1 MLKLLSHL
9 RKYMLVIIVIIGLLF
24 VRANADL
31 ALPEYM
37 SKIVNNGIQQK
48 GIIYAVPEAI
58 RESEFNKLLLFLDDE
73 EKKQVINS
81 YELITPTSEKVE
93 NHKNKYPLIE
103 NENIYILIDK
113 SNTNLEKL
121 NNVLSPAELVVLGIS
136 SGEIPGMEI
145 EEGVDPFLVISNMP
159 EEQIKLMKEEIEKQ
173 MSALPESFISQGAI
187 LFVESEYREIGINVD
202 GIQKNYILTSGF
214 WMIVIALLSMAAA
227 VCVGFL
233 AAKVATGFSRSLR
246 KNIFEKVESF
256 SNVEFDK
263 IGSSSL
269 ITRTTND
276 VQQIQTLIYMLLQI
290 VFFAPILGIGGIL
303 KVLETDRSMTWIIG
317 YAVLLI
323 FIIVVIMVIIAVP
336 KFQII
341 QKFIDRINL
350 IIRENLNGV
359 LVIRAFNTG
368 RFEEKRFDKANKDL
382 TNTQLFIA
390 RIMSLMMPLMMLI
403 MNGVAILIVW
413 VGAHQ
418 IDAGAIQVGDMM
430 AFIQYTMQIILSFL
444 MITLVSIILPRS
456 TVSMIR
462 IAEVLNTEPVI
473 KDPKNPVTFDGK
485 LKGHLEFRNVSFKY
499 PGAKDYIVKDISFE
513 AKPGE
518 VVAFIGSTG
527 SGKSTIIN
535 LIPRFYDV
543 TEGEILVNGIN
554 IKDVTQYDLR
564 EKIGYVAQKGIL
576 FSGTIESNLKYG
588 REDATDK
595 DLKLASS
602 IAQAK
607 DFIESRE
614 DKYKSEIAQAGT
626 NVSGGQKQRLSIA
639 RAIVKQPEIYIFD
652 DSFSALDFKTDAA
665 LRQELKKHTK
675 NSTVIIVAQRISTI
689 MNADKI
695 IVLESGKMVGYGTH
709 DELIKNNEIYQEIAY
724 SQLTK
729 EDLENEQQ

>member
-93 NHKNKYPLIE
+93 NYKNKYPLIE

-202 GIQKNYILTSGF
+202 DIQKNYILTSGF